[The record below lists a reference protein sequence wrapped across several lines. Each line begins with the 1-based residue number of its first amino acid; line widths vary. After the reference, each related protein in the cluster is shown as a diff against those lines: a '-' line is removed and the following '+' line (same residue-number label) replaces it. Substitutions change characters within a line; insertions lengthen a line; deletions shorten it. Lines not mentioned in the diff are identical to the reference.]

1 MRIAQ
6 GLLRLRVGLAD
17 EILHLLAYGGLT
29 RLSASGKA
37 LVVPR
42 LTRLLTILFD
52 LFFRLAEKL
61 LPLLFNFT
69 AAHGDLHVQLFAA
82 DINRVFT
89 LLDAREQK
97 LDGLLADT
105 VLHAVCGRRNGGGG
119 DVDEMRVLLPDGG
132 LDNSRQSSRLPC
144 RAKSQS
150 RPCPRARG

>member
-6 GLLRLRVGLAD
+6 GLLRLRIGLAD
-17 EILHLLAYGGLT
+17 EILHLLAYGGLAC
-29 RLSASGKA
+29 LSAGSKTFVMSRLARFLA
-37 LVVPR
+37 L
-42 LTRLLTILFD
+42 LFD
-52 LFFRLAEKL
+52 LLFRLAEKS
-61 LPLLFNFT
+61 LPLLFDFT

-89 LLDAREQK
+89 LLDAREQE

-105 VLHAVCGRRNGGGG
+105 VLHAICGRRNRGGG
-119 DVDEMRVLLPDGG
+119 DVDEMRILLPDGG